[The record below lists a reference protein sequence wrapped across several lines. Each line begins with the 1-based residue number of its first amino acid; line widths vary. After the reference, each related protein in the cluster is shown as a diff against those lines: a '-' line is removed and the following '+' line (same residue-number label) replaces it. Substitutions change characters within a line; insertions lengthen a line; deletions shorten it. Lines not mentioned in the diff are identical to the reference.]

1 MRCVFG
7 GLHELRMLN
16 RSLALNPKAESFIC
30 CNMKASLDT
39 KKQRSIALYGGSFDP
54 VHGAHL
60 EVASTAL
67 ENCDLDAVIFIP
79 TAQSPLKKN
88 AAIASDADRVEML
101 RLATAEE
108 SRVEGDTCELERGGT
123 SYTVDTV
130 KSYQAAHEGGRLHCI
145 IGADQFELLS
155 QWRRIEEIVSLV
167 TFIVLRRPGHSIVQS
182 AVKGLRFVIIDA
194 PLMQHSSTEI
204 RALIAEGCSAA
215 HLLPPAVEAF
225 ICARE
230 LYTL

>member
-1 MRCVFG
+1 MHV
-7 GLHELRMLN
+7 
-16 RSLALNPKAESFIC
+16 
-30 CNMKASLDT
+30 
-39 KKQRSIALYGGSFDP
+39 
-54 VHGAHL
+54 AHL
-60 EVASTAL
+60 EVAWTAL

-79 TAQSPLKKN
+79 AAQSPLKKN
-88 AAIASDADRVEML
+88 SAIAEDADRVEML
-101 RLATAEE
+101 RLATAKE
-108 SRVEGDTCELERGGT
+108 SRFEVDTCELKRGGI

-130 KSYQAAHEGGRLHCI
+130 KAYQTAHEGCRLHWI

-155 QWRRIEEIVSLV
+155 QWRRIEEIASQV
-167 TFIVLRRPGHSIVQS
+167 TFIVLRRPGHSIVES

-215 HLLPPAVEAF
+215 DLLPPAVEAF

-230 LYTL
+230 LYTR

>member
-1 MRCVFG
+1 
-7 GLHELRMLN
+7 MLN
-16 RSLALNPKAESFIC
+16 RSLALNPKAESFIG
-30 CNMKASLDT
+30 CNMKASIDT
-39 KKQRSIALYGGSFDP
+39 KKRKSIALYGGSFDP
-54 VHGAHL
+54 VHVAHL
-60 EVASTAL
+60 EVAWTAL

-79 TAQSPLKKN
+79 AAQSPLKKN

-108 SRVEGDTCELERGGT
+108 SRFEVDTCELERGGT

-130 KSYQAAHEGGRLHCI
+130 KSYQAAHEGCRLHWI

-215 HLLPPAVEAF
+215 DLLPPAVEAF

-230 LYTL
+230 LYTR

>member
-1 MRCVFG
+1 
-7 GLHELRMLN
+7 
-16 RSLALNPKAESFIC
+16 
-30 CNMKASLDT
+30 MKASLDT

-60 EVASTAL
+60 KVAWTAL
-67 ENCDLDAVIFIP
+67 ENCDLDTVIFIP

-101 RLATAEE
+101 RLATADE
-108 SRVEGDTCELERGGT
+108 SRFEVDTCELERGGT
-123 SYTVDTV
+123 SYTFDTV
-130 KSYQAAHEGGRLHCI
+130 KAYQTAHERCRLHCI

-155 QWRRIEEIVSLV
+155 QWRRIEEIASLV
-167 TFIVLRRPGHSIVQS
+167 TFIVFRRPGHSIVQS
-182 AVKGLRFVIIDA
+182 VVKGLRFVIIDA

-204 RALIAEGCSAA
+204 RALIAEGCSVAD
-215 HLLPPAVEAF
+215 LLPPAVEAF

-230 LYTL
+230 LYTR

>member
-1 MRCVFG
+1 
-7 GLHELRMLN
+7 
-16 RSLALNPKAESFIC
+16 
-30 CNMKASLDT
+30 MKASHDI

-60 EVASTAL
+60 EVAWTAL
-67 ENCDLDAVIFIP
+67 ENCDLDTVIFIP

-108 SRVEGDTCELERGGT
+108 SRFEVDTSELERGGT
-123 SYTVDTV
+123 SYTIDTV
-130 KSYQAAHEGGRLHCI
+130 KAYKTAYEGCRLYWI

-167 TFIVLRRPGHSIVQS
+167 TFIVIRRPGYSIVES
-182 AVKGLRFVIIDA
+182 AVKGLRFVLIDA
-194 PLMQHSSTEI
+194 PLMEHSSTKI

-215 HLLPPAVEAF
+215 ELLPPAVEAF
-225 ICARE
+225 ICARG
-230 LYTL
+230 LYTR

>member
-1 MRCVFG
+1 
-7 GLHELRMLN
+7 
-16 RSLALNPKAESFIC
+16 
-30 CNMKASLDT
+30 MKASLDT

-54 VHGAHL
+54 VHRAHL
-60 EVASTAL
+60 EVAFTAL
-67 ENCDLDAVIFIP
+67 KNCDLDVVIFIP
-79 TAQSPLKKN
+79 TAQSPLKKS
-88 AAIASDADRVEML
+88 AAIAADADRVEML

-108 SRVEGDTCELERGGT
+108 SRFEVDTCELKRGGI

-130 KSYQAAHEGGRLHCI
+130 KAYQTAHEGCRLHWI

-155 QWRRIEEIVSLV
+155 QWRRIEEIASQV
-167 TFIVLRRPGHSIVQS
+167 TFIVLRRPGHSIVES
-182 AVKGLRFVIIDA
+182 AVKGLSFVIIDA

-215 HLLPPAVEAF
+215 DLLPPAVEAF

-230 LYTL
+230 LYTR

>member
-1 MRCVFG
+1 
-7 GLHELRMLN
+7 MLN

-30 CNMKASLDT
+30 CNMKASPDT

-54 VHGAHL
+54 VHRAHL
-60 EVASTAL
+60 EVAFTAL
-67 ENCDLDAVIFIP
+67 KNCDLDAVIFIP
-79 TAQSPLKKN
+79 TAQSPLKKS
-88 AAIASDADRVEML
+88 AAIAADADRVEML

-108 SRVEGDTCELERGGT
+108 SRFEVDSCELKRGGI

-130 KSYQAAHEGGRLHCI
+130 KAYQTAHEGCRLHWI

-155 QWRRIEEIVSLV
+155 QWRRIEEIASQV
-167 TFIVLRRPGHSIVQS
+167 TFIVLRRPGHSIVES

-215 HLLPPAVEAF
+215 DLLPPAVEAF

-230 LYTL
+230 LYTR

>member
-1 MRCVFG
+1 
-7 GLHELRMLN
+7 MLN

-54 VHGAHL
+54 VHRAHL
-60 EVASTAL
+60 EVARTAL
-67 ENCDLDAVIFIP
+67 ENCDIDAVIFIP

-88 AAIASDADRVEML
+88 AAIASDADRLEML

-108 SRVEGDTCELERGGT
+108 SRFEVDTYELERGGT

-130 KSYQAAHEGGRLHCI
+130 KAYQTAHEGCRLHWI

-155 QWRRIEEIVSLV
+155 QWRRIEDIASLV
-167 TFIVLRRPGHSIVQS
+167 TFIVFRRPGHSIVDS
-182 AVKGLRFVIIDA
+182 AVKGLRFLIIDA

-204 RALIAEGCSAA
+204 RTLIAEGCSSAD
-215 HLLPPAVEAF
+215 LLPPAVEAF

-230 LYTL
+230 LYTR

>member
-1 MRCVFG
+1 
-7 GLHELRMLN
+7 MLN

-60 EVASTAL
+60 EVAWTAL
-67 ENCDLDAVIFIP
+67 ENCDLDTVIFIP

-88 AAIASDADRVEML
+88 AAMAADTDRVEML

-108 SRVEGDTCELERGGT
+108 SRFEVDTCELERGGT

-130 KSYQAAHEGGRLHCI
+130 KAYQTAHEGCRY
-145 IGADQFELLS
+145 IGSLVPISLSFCPSGAALKRSPRWSPLSYFAVLVTRLLS
-155 QWRRIEEIVSLV
+155 PRSKGFVS
-167 TFIVLRRPGHSIVQS
+167 S
-182 AVKGLRFVIIDA
+182 
-194 PLMQHSSTEI
+194 
-204 RALIAEGCSAA
+204 
-215 HLLPPAVEAF
+215 
-225 ICARE
+225 
-230 LYTL
+230 

>member
-1 MRCVFG
+1 
-7 GLHELRMLN
+7 
-16 RSLALNPKAESFIC
+16 
-30 CNMKASLDT
+30 MKASLDT

-60 EVASTAL
+60 EVAWTAL
-67 ENCDLDAVIFIP
+67 ENCDLDTVIFIP

-108 SRVEGDTCELERGGT
+108 SRFEVDTCELERGGT
-123 SYTVDTV
+123 SYTFDTV
-130 KSYQAAHEGGRLHCI
+130 KAYQTAHERCRLHCI

-155 QWRRIEEIVSLV
+155 QWRRIEEIASLV
-167 TFIVLRRPGHSIVQS
+167 TFIAFRRPGHSIVQS
-182 AVKGLRFVIIDA
+182 VVKGLRFVIIDA
-194 PLMQHSSTEI
+194 PLMQHSSTEV
-204 RALIAEGCSAA
+204 RALIAEGCSVAD
-215 HLLPPAVEAF
+215 LLPPAVGAF

-230 LYTL
+230 LYTR

>member
-1 MRCVFG
+1 
-7 GLHELRMLN
+7 
-16 RSLALNPKAESFIC
+16 
-30 CNMKASLDT
+30 MKASLDT
-39 KKQRSIALYGGSFDP
+39 KKERSIALYGGSFDP

-60 EVASTAL
+60 KVAWTAL

-79 TAQSPLKKN
+79 TSQSPLKKN
-88 AAIASDADRVEML
+88 AAIASDAHRVEML

-108 SRVEGDTCELERGGT
+108 SRFEVDTCELERGGT

-130 KSYQAAHEGGRLHCI
+130 KAYQTAHEGCRLHWI

-155 QWRRIEEIVSLV
+155 QWRRIEEIALLV
-167 TFIVLRRPGHSIVQS
+167 TFIVLRRPGHSIIES

-204 RALIAEGCSAA
+204 RALISEGCSAA
-215 HLLPPAVEAF
+215 DLLPPAVEAF
-225 ICARE
+225 ICARG
-230 LYTL
+230 LYTR